1 MAVFVLILTFAVVTC
16 LPAYAAMPSYT
27 GDEAVYAVEEK
38 SGDVITAQN
47 EHKRMYPASTT
58 KMMTTLVALDYVA
71 DKMDQQVKIGDE
83 VSLITTDSSKADLKK
98 GDTCTW
104 RQLFYGLLLPSGND
118 AALAIAKNIGR
129 AASGD
134 RELGTDKAID
144 KFVSLMNRKAT
155 QLQLED
161 SHFVNPHGL
170 HDANHYTTA
179 ADLEKISAAAL
190 ENPTIRKIVQTK
202 VYSCKLKSG
211 QKKWINTNSL
221 IISTNDLAKVRE
233 SSHNGKQYNPY
244 ATGVKTGH
252 TDEAGRCLVFSS
264 KDGDKTMIAVILHS
278 DNQIFTQANGVINSL
293 HSDFSRINW
302 GKPSGYYRSV
312 QLKHVHFADDN
323 VLKLYFKEEASSMV
337 ETSQKSAYT
346 TRLQLDNQLFTKKK
360 AGVYRLNED
369 LKSGQQVGVLKVYKN
384 HQLVKKLRLKSK
396 VDTKTRNFVDYLLFF
411 VIAGVIIW
419 LILYLYAKRT
429 AYLRRQRLRRHRQ
442 RNERASARLTQKR

>member
-1 MAVFVLILTFAVVTC
+1 MAAFVLTLMFAAAIC
-16 LPAYAAMPSYT
+16 LPVDAAMPSYAD
-27 GDEAVYAVEEK
+27 DEAVYAVEEK
-38 SGDVITAQN
+38 SGDVVTAQN

-58 KMMTTLVALDYVA
+58 KMMTVLVALDYVA
-71 DKMDQQVKIGDE
+71 DKMDQRVKIGDE
-83 VSLITTDSSKADLKK
+83 VLQITADSSKADLKK

-104 RQLFYGLLLPSGND
+104 RQLLYGVLLPSGND

-129 AASGD
+129 MASGN
-134 RELGTDKAID
+134 RKLSTDKAID

-179 ADLEKISAAAL
+179 ADLEKISKETL
-190 ENPTIRKIVQTK
+190 KNPTIRKIVQTK

-211 QKKWINTNSL
+211 KKKWINTNSL
-221 IISTNDLAKVRE
+221 IISAKDLAKVKE

-278 DNQIFTQANGVINSL
+278 DNQIFTRANDVINSL
-293 HSDFSRINW
+293 HDDFSRINW
-302 GKPSGYYRSV
+302 GTGSGYYRTV
-312 QLKHVHFADDN
+312 KLKHVHFSDDKS
-323 VLKLYFKEEASSMV
+323 LKLYFNKEASSMV
-337 ETSQKSAYT
+337 ETSEKSAYS
-346 TRLQLDNQLFTKKK
+346 TRLQLYNQFFTKKK
-360 AGVYRLNED
+360 TGVYRLNKD
-369 LKSGQQVGVLKVYKN
+369 IKHGQQVGVLKVYKN
-384 HQLVKKLRLKSK
+384 QQLVKKLRLKSK
-396 VDTKTRNFVDYLLFF
+396 ADIKTRNFVDYLLFF
-411 VIAGVIIW
+411 VIFGVIIW

-429 AYLRRQRLRRHRQ
+429 AYLRRQQRRRQSQ
-442 RNERASARLTQKR
+442 RNGRRTARRTRKG